1 MRILMIVACVAVVG
15 SIGLVSAWACCPA
28 PPGWDEMFP
37 EIAALAR
44 HFEVRM
50 RSQDASVR
58 QRVLTELMSS
68 HPRDSK
74 LYPPFLRYLLNDP
87 SPDIRWEAVSRLR
100 DHGIFLT
107 ADELP
112 ESFSMPI
119 AGLCRPRDPENLERI
134 RAMATADPHS
144 PAAGWAV
151 TALAAAQDHAT
162 VKLLA
167 PLTDSENVYVRYSA
181 ATAYVQLGKPEMG
194 LPLLRSI
201 AETDTDASG
210 YYKLRSAEW
219 LVRAGETE
227 YMRTLIDATAHRCNL
242 GYADSG
248 LSILEDLTGEYFP
261 TAAEWQAWWEHRKA
275 ITTEGC
281 R

>member
-1 MRILMIVACVAVVG
+1 
-15 SIGLVSAWACCPA
+15 
-28 PPGWDEMFP
+28 MFP
-37 EIAALAR
+37 EIAGLVR

-58 QRVLTELMSS
+58 KRVLHELTSN

-74 LYPPFLRYLLNDP
+74 LYPPFFRYLLNDP
-87 SPDIRWEAVSRLR
+87 SPNIRWEAISRLR

-112 ESFSMPI
+112 ASFEVTMV
-119 AGLCRPRDPENLERI
+119 GLVTPGDPESLKRI
-134 RAMATADPHS
+134 RAMASADPHS

-151 TALAAAQDHAT
+151 TALAAAQDTDAID
-162 VKLLA
+162 LLG

-181 ATAYVQLGKPEMG
+181 ATAYIQLGQPHKG
-194 LPLLRSI
+194 LPLLRGI
-201 AETDTDASG
+201 AATDTDASG
-210 YYKLRSAEW
+210 YYKLRAAEW

-227 YMRTLIDATAHRCNL
+227 YLGTLIEATAHRCAI

-248 LSILEDLTGEYFP
+248 LSILADLTGQYFP
-261 TAAEWQAWWEHRKA
+261 TAKEWQAWWDHRQA
-275 ITTEGC
+275 MTYEGC
-281 R
+281 RQ